1 LKKLYFLF
9 ILATIVSCSEDFGS
23 EVVGGNL
30 TVFYTNTGDD
40 ALATDLALFYKNND
54 LIASEP
60 QHIQIIRRKKG
71 YRVNIIATDFT
82 EAKRMSFKNRKALL
96 KLHGMLQ
103 DSVFMNDKVDLIVC
117 DNQFKPI
124 LKINK

>member
-1 LKKLYFLF
+1 M
-9 ILATIVSCSEDFGS
+9 ATIVSCSEDFGS

-30 TVFYTNTGDD
+30 TVFYTNAKDKS
-40 ALATDLALFYKNND
+40 LASDLALFYKNND

-60 QHIQIIRRKKG
+60 QHIQITRRKKG
-71 YRVNIIATDFT
+71 YRVNIIAMDIK
-82 EAKRMSFKNRKALL
+82 EAKKMSFKNRKALL

-103 DSVFMNDKVDLIVC
+103 DSVFKNNKVDLIVC
-117 DNQFKPI
+117 DDQFKPI

>member
-1 LKKLYFLF
+1 MKKLYFLF
-9 ILATIVSCSEDFGS
+9 LLATIVGCSEDFGS

-30 TVFYTNTGDD
+30 TVFYTNAKDKS
-40 ALATDLALFYKNND
+40 LASDLAIFYENNN

-71 YRVNIIATDFT
+71 YRVNIIAEDFK
-82 EAKRMSFKNRKALL
+82 EAKKMSFKNRKALL

-103 DSVFMNDKVDLIVC
+103 YSIFINDKVDLIVC
-117 DNQFKPI
+117 DDQFQPI